1 MQEMIG
7 CGIMHAVRSPVHA
20 ALHPS
25 CATRVQVMP
34 LLETHFMTHDAIARL
49 RRLDACALSDA
60 MDKLGIRGVV
70 SGLPQRSGT
79 GRIAGMAVTVKLG
92 TGSPP
97 PGPPIH
103 LCCTAIELAGP
114 DHVIVIEQRSGVEAG
129 CWGGLLSV
137 GAQARGVAGVIAD
150 GPVRDIDEAIG
161 MGFAVWSR
169 SLTALTARGRVVEQG
184 TNIPVSIGDL
194 TVHAG
199 DYVFADRSAV
209 IVIAA
214 ADLERVLQ
222 TAESIVARETAMA
235 QAIRGG
241 TPIGQVMG
249 GQYEHMLRN

>member
-1 MQEMIG
+1 
-7 CGIMHAVRSPVHA
+7 
-20 ALHPS
+20 
-25 CATRVQVMP
+25 
-34 LLETHFMTHDAIARL
+34 MTHDAVARL

-70 SGLPQRSGT
+70 SDLPQRSGS
-79 GRIAGMAVTVKLG
+79 GRIAGIAVTVKLG
-92 TGSPP
+92 TGAPP

-114 DHVIVIEQRSGVEAG
+114 EHVIVIEQRSGVEAG

-137 GAQARGVAGVIAD
+137 GAQVRGVAGVIAD
-150 GPVRDIDEAIG
+150 GPVRDIDEAIS
-161 MGFAVWSR
+161 MGFPVWSR
-169 SLTALTARGRVVEQG
+169 SLTARTARGRVVEQA
-184 TNIPVSIGDL
+184 TNCPVLIGDL

-199 DYVFADRSAV
+199 DAIFADRSAV
-209 IVIAA
+209 IVIAK

-222 TAESIVARETAMA
+222 AAESIVAREAAMA
-235 QAIRGG
+235 QAIRSG